1 MRIFDYPPCL
11 YGILQIFYF
20 TGEAKMAESIDDVI
34 SEKEMEMDEKVAKF
48 KKDLSGLRTGRA
60 NPQLLDNVYVEYY
73 GARTPLKQVAA
84 ISVPEPRTLEV
95 RVWDANAVNEVESE
109 LRKIDFGSSPS
120 RNGSTIRI
128 NLPPMT
134 EDQRKKMVKIVYS
147 MAEDFRVGVRNLRRE
162 ALEKIKKAQKA
173 GEITEDDLKTY
184 EKKVQD
190 ITDTYIKHIDN
201 AAGNKEKELM
211 TV

>member
-1 MRIFDYPPCL
+1 
-11 YGILQIFYF
+11 
-20 TGEAKMAESIDDVI
+20 MAEAIDDII
-34 SEKEMEMDEKVAKF
+34 SEKEMEMDEKVFKF

-60 NPQLLDNVYVEYY
+60 NPQLLDNVFVEYY

-95 RVWDANAVNEVESE
+95 RIWDANAVNEVESE

-120 RNGSTIRI
+120 RNGATIRI

-147 MAEDFRVGVRNLRRE
+147 MAEDFRVSVRNLRRE
-162 ALEKIKKAQKA
+162 MLEKIKKSQKA
-173 GEITEDDLKTY
+173 GEITEDDLKKY
-184 EKKVQD
+184 ETEVQKL
-190 ITDTYIKHIDN
+190 TDKYIGQIDN
-201 AAGNKEKELM
+201 AAAGKEKELI

>member
-1 MRIFDYPPCL
+1 MS
-11 YGILQIFYF
+11 
-20 TGEAKMAESIDDVI
+20 ESIDDI
-34 SEKEMEMDEKVAKF
+34 LSETEMEMDEKVFKF

-60 NPQLLDNVYVEYY
+60 NPQLLDNVHVEYY

-120 RNGSTIRI
+120 RNGAIIRI

-147 MAEDFRVGVRNLRRE
+147 MAEDFRVSIRNLRRE
-162 ALEKIKKAQKA
+162 ALEKIKKSQKA

-184 EKKVQD
+184 ETKVQKL
-190 ITDTYIKHIDN
+190 TDAYIGNIDA
-201 AAGNKEKELM
+201 AAGTKEKELL